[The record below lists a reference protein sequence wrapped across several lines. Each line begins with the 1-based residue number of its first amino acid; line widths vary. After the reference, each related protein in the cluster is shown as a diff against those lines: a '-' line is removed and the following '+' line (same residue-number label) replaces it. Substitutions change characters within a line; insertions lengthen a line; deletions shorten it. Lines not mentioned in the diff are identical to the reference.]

1 MFSVVCV
8 HCTKPEHFVRRGVRS
23 VGTHPVG
30 SRSGPSAI
38 LLVDMFWYDYVRCG
52 QDLTV

>member
-8 HCTKPEHFVRRGVRS
+8 LCTSEHFVRRGVRI
-23 VGTHPVG
+23 VGTHPLG

-38 LLVDMFWYDYVRCG
+38 LLVDTFWCVFVRYG
-52 QDLTV
+52 GDLTL

>member
-1 MFSVVCV
+1 
-8 HCTKPEHFVRRGVRS
+8 VRRGVRI

-38 LLVDMFWYDYVRCG
+38 LLVDTLWCVFVRYG
-52 QDLTV
+52 GDLNGIREQNVCL